1 MGFTVG
7 VSRSWVIGEY
17 GSWALGVWGWVLGV
31 GLSGVRGSGC
41 FLRVGWGGGGGVECW
56 GFGGLGSG
64 FIRRWA
70 HDSLA
75 T

>member
-1 MGFTVG
+1 MGLG
-7 VSRSWVIGEY
+7 G
-17 GSWALGVWGWVLGV
+17 WAF
-31 GLSGVRGSGC
+31 RGSG
-41 FLRVGWGGGGGVECW
+41 LRLFFEGGWGGGGGVECW